1 MSACCSVPR
10 ELQFQHDIFPDCA
23 YRLACTC
30 WANAQL
36 EVIPSFTSSLG
47 TVAQDQHVRE
57 SCADGSSDT
66 EASHV
71 NTAIVMA
78 GGSVSQTELA

>member
-30 WANAQL
+30 WANAQV

-47 TVAQDQHVRE
+47 TVAQDQHVCK
-57 SCADGSSDT
+57 SCADKSADT